1 MTCRDSIGNPV
12 QVDDVVNVA
21 NPHSAFNGQKGIIKN
36 MSSKNVLFLWDHKFM
51 QRSAGIFT
59 ELAKNVTI
67 RGHEYINKGG
77 QSQSRPNQNRIG
89 KHEWL
94 YKEVHITAGEFK
106 G

>member
-77 QSQSRPNQNRIG
+77 QS
-89 KHEWL
+89 
-94 YKEVHITAGEFK
+94 
-106 G
+106 